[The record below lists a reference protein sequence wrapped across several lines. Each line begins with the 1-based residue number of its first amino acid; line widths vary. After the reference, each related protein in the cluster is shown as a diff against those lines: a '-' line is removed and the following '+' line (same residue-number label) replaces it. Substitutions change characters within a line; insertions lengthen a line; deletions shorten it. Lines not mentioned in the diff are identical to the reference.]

1 MLGHIDTLEAF
12 SPVPPFLWAFDG
24 HRLTPVDAD
33 EDGDGSARVEN
44 ERAGI
49 LVIEDEGDAREAI
62 IDLLEQEG
70 FHAVG
75 AENGA
80 RALDLLRSGH
90 QFSLILLDL
99 TMPVMDGWEFC
110 EALENDED
118 LADIPVAIV
127 TADANHDRLPRRRRD
142 AGLFVK
148 PIHFSR
154 LLKVAHRL
162 CD

>member
-1 MLGHIDTLEAF
+1 MLGHGDTPETSF
-12 SPVPPFLWAFDG
+12 PVPPFFSAFDG

-33 EDGDGSARVEN
+33 ENGDGNELLES
-44 ERAGI
+44 ERAAI
-49 LVIEDEGDAREAI
+49 LVVEDEGDAREAI

-70 FHAVG
+70 FPAIG

-80 RALDLLRSGH
+80 RALDLLHSGRA
-90 QFSLILLDL
+90 FSLILLDL
-99 TMPVMDGWEFC
+99 TMPVMNGWEFC
-110 EALENDED
+110 EALEKEGE
-118 LADIPVAIV
+118 LADIPVAII

-148 PIHFSR
+148 PIHFPR
-154 LLKVAHRL
+154 LLKVVHRL